1 MKRFKVEQAQKS
13 CKFADNCVDLPTHA
27 VVGGGAIQSL
37 PHKGLEDIV
46 ILRVYTRKNPAYY

>member
-27 VVGGGAIQSL
+27 VVGGGQFRAC
-37 PHKGLEDIV
+37 PT
-46 ILRVYTRKNPAYY
+46 RV